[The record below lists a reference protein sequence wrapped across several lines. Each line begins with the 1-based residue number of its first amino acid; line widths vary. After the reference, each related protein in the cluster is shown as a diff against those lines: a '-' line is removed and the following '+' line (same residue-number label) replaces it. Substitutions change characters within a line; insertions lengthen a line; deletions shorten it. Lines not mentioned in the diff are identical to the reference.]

1 MLAAGMAELRVGLL
15 AFELDPLPGRLIT
28 LASMALLLYPAVF
41 MPEPVAVVRD
51 RCRATT

>member
-1 MLAAGMAELRVGLL
+1 MAALWVGLL
-15 AFELDPLPGRLIT
+15 AFELRPLPGALMMI
-28 LASMALLLYPAVF
+28 LVSMALLLYPAVL